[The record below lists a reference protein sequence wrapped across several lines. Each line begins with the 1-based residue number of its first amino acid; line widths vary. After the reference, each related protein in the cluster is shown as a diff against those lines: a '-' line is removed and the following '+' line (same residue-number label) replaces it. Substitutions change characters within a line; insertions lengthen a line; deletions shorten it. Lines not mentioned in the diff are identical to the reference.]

1 MCIHASLFEGDM
13 MVTKSAIKANYGET
27 FSESLEA
34 GGFIFFPEDSSS
46 GRNLGTIT
54 KQRWPNRV
62 NGVTTIAYI
71 FQDGLDET
79 RKVAARAAHVILEKS
94 GVVNFVE
101 RTFENE
107 VFFIGNYDSES
118 CYVRLGYN
126 PGYPG
131 VINLGWC
138 NDLQEGLGGGSIDYL
153 TLAPGLY
160 KWSTNV
166 NFPNKLTFSGRATD
180 VWILQIAGI
189 LYIGSGAEVL
199 LAGGARAENILWQVF
214 GLVDVDTTAH
224 LEGIFLVKT
233 HMAFK
238 IGSSLTGAALAQTA
252 VTLDD
257 ADIIK
262 ESSIEGAA
270 AGPVA

>member
-1 MCIHASLFEGDM
+1 

-27 FSESLEA
+27 FAESLEA

-138 NDLQEGLGGGSIDYL
+138 NDLQFVASIVHEHLHMLGFLHEQSRPDRNDFIQFTTYQFRMMLSTIGG
-153 TLAPGLY
+153 
-160 KWSTNV
+160 
-166 NFPNKLTFSGRATD
+166 RR
-180 VWILQIAGI
+180 Q
-189 LYIGSGAEVL
+189 L
-199 LAGGARAENILWQVF
+199 LAL
-214 GLVDVDTTAH
+214 
-224 LEGIFLVKT
+224 T
-233 HMAFK
+233 H
-238 IGSSLTGAALAQTA
+238 
-252 VTLDD
+252 
-257 ADIIK
+257 
-262 ESSIEGAA
+262 
-270 AGPVA
+270 